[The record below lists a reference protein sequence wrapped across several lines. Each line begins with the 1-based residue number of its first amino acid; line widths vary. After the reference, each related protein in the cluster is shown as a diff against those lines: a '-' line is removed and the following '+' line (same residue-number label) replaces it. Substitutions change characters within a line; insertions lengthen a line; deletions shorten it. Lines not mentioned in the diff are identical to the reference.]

1 MQGTHSVDVT
11 TAQVLAQE
19 CLDARY
25 GKGKVAMLGEP
36 LEFESGWVFFI
47 CDAEDGETFFGNA
60 PVIVDRTDG
69 LVYGIGSGNSVE
81 YYLSGTGGSG
91 GLVRVQSLAQAIS
104 HVLEA
109 GGPSLGAWSSP
120 GPGEER
126 PRLFSLVHV
135 DGEVRV
141 FDDASEREVL
151 GTIEPQFDEL
161 WFDWNYRGR
170 DPLGGLSRAIQHLQG
185 LRRRRRGRA

>member
-11 TAQVLAQE
+11 TAQALAEE

-36 LEFESGWVFFI
+36 LEFESGWVSFI

-81 YYLSGTGGSG
+81 YYLSEYRRFRRS
-91 GLVRVQSLAQAIS
+91 LVRVRSLAQAIS
-104 HVLEA
+104 HVLERA
-109 GGPSLGAWSSP
+109 DHHRGLVVARSRRG
-120 GPGEER
+120 R
-126 PRLFSLVHV
+126 PRLFNLFHV

-161 WFDWNYRGR
+161 WFDWDYRGR
-170 DPLGGLSRAIQHLQG
+170 DPLGYHEQFDIYKD
-185 LRRRRRGRA
+185 